1 MGVLAIGQC
10 HYQYTYGYSTSTQM
24 VWFKAEEPEDVSSE
38 ELPKD
43 ICDEASAKDRQCF
56 CIGWNVTNWFGLEKQ
71 ESSEEIKYFPWC
83 GECIDPC
90 ALRFKWDKTFTVIKE
105 DEDEGEDNGSGD

>member
-1 MGVLAIGQC
+1 MLHTPPFYI
-10 HYQYTYGYSTSTQM
+10 
-24 VWFKAEEPEDVSSE
+24 SSF
-38 ELPKD
+38 
-43 ICDEASAKDRQCF
+43 IFQASAKDRQCF

-90 ALRFKWDKTFTVIKE
+90 ALKFKWDSTFTVLKGKVVYQIIRVKTYKFK
-105 DEDEGEDNGSGD
+105 